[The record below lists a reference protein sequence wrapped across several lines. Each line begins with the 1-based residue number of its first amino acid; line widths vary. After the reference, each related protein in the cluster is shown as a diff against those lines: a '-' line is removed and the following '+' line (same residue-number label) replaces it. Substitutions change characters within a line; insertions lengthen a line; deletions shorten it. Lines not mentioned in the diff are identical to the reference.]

1 MAQMTSLVNTSL
13 CCDMKV
19 VRKPDKLEEKQIAK
33 ARKDLERF
41 GEKNISF
48 GSSSSKPSYK

>member
-1 MAQMTSLVNTSL
+1 
-13 CCDMKV
+13 MKV